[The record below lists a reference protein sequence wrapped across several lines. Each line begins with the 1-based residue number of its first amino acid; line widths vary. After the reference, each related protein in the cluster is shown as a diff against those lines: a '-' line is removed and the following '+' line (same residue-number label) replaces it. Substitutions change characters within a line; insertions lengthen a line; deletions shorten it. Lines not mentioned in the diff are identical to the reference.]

1 MHKLANLSLA
11 NRALIALITVF
22 VMVFGVITSAQLKQ
36 ELVPSIT
43 FPQAIVVASYPGASP
58 QVVEEKVTVPLEQAV
73 LSLQGVESSESTS
86 SAGSAVI
93 TVTMQYGSNMAS
105 VQQEIQAAISR
116 IRSFLPEGVDTQVIT
131 GGFDSIPVVVLSV
144 TSDASPQELASRLT
158 DIASPRLTKVEGVR
172 QVEVIGAPE
181 RQVLVK
187 LDAARMA
194 AARVSSVQVM
204 QAVGGSGQLNS
215 GGQLDDGPQTLT
227 ITVGK
232 RYASVEDVAAVRIAP
247 ATPGA
252 PTVALGSV
260 ATVELT
266 DKPTTSI
273 SRTDGK
279 SSLTLS
285 ITKIPD
291 ANTVGV
297 SEEVM
302 ALLPEVADMIGDN
315 TQFTTVFD
323 QAPFIT
329 QSIEDLVTE
338 GGLGLVAAIAVILV
352 FLLSVRSTLVTAVS
366 IPVSLLVTL
375 IGMNAL
381 DYSLNILTLGAITI
395 SIGRVVDDSIVVIEN
410 INRHLSYGTPKL
422 QAILVAVRE
431 VATAI
436 TAATITTVA
445 VFIPIALVGGQTGEL
460 FRPFALTVTLALMA
474 SLLVSLTIVPV
485 LAYWF
490 LKSPTGAVDAETV
503 RASAEAKEHKDWM
516 QRAYVPTITWG
527 LRHPVIVLVA
537 AVLLLGGTAALSTQL
552 KTNFLGDTGQNSLSV
567 TQEFEPALSL
577 AEKDRRTKPV
587 EEALRT
593 VPGVQS
599 VQLTVGNG
607 GNIFFGG
614 GADQASYTLT
624 TDPEVDQ
631 TALQQTVREVL
642 AGIEGEKLAVSA
654 AAAAGTSTINVVITA
669 PDTTRLQQASD
680 AVTQQFTGLA
690 HISDVKS
697 SLAADRPQ
705 ISVALK
711 QPAAA
716 DAGISEAI
724 IAQVLRGALAP
735 STIGQVDSTGSPI
748 DLTLQT
754 SDAPLGLAELQ
765 QMPIMTAAGPVALS
779 QLATVTKTSV
789 ATSIQHSNGERSVT
803 VTVTPTG
810 DDLSLA
816 TAEVTDALGK
826 VTLPEG
832 ATTEIGGVA
841 AEQQDA
847 FRQLGLALLAAI
859 AIVYVVMVATFK
871 SLVQPMILAVSIP
884 FAATG
889 ALLGLLIS
897 DTPLGI
903 PSLIGLLMLIGI
915 VVTNAIVLIDLVNHY
930 RRDGMSA
937 EQALIEGARRRLRPI
952 LMTALATIG
961 ALTPM
966 ALGLSGGGVFIS
978 KPLAI
983 VVIGG
988 LLSSTVLTLLLVPV
1002 LYDLVVGRQERRA
1015 LARDGGVTTI
1025 AGADVAAAQSAI
1037 TDRHLAEDLVAPR
1050 RAQD

>member
-1 MHKLANLSLA
+1 MANLSLA

-22 VMVFGVITSAQLKQ
+22 VMVFGVITSGQLKQ

-43 FPQAIVVASYPGASP
+43 FPQAIVVASYPGAGP

-86 SAGSAVI
+86 TAGSAVI

-144 TSDASPQELASRLT
+144 TSDASPQELAARLT
-158 DIASPRLTKVEGVR
+158 DVAAPRLTKVEGVR

-181 RQVLVK
+181 RQVLVR

-194 AARVSSVQVM
+194 SARLTSVQVL
-204 QAVGGSGQLNS
+204 QAIGGSGQLNS
-215 GGQLDDGPQTLT
+215 GGQLDEGSLT
-227 ITVGK
+227 VSVTVGK
-232 RYASVEDVAAVRIAP
+232 RYASVEDVSAVQIP
-247 ATPGA
+247 PTTPGG
-252 PTVALGSV
+252 PPVTLGSV

-266 DKPTTSI
+266 DKPSTSI
-273 SRTDGK
+273 SRTDGL

-297 SEEVM
+297 SEQVM
-302 ALLPEVADMIGDN
+302 ALLPEIAAQIGEG

-329 QSIEDLVTE
+329 QSIDDLLTE
-338 GGLGLVAAIAVILV
+338 GGLGLVAAIVVILV

-410 INRHLSYGTPKL
+410 INRHLSAGTPKL

-445 VFIPIALVGGQTGEL
+445 VFLPIALVGGQTGEL

-474 SLLVSLTIVPV
+474 SLVVSLTIVPV

-490 LKSPTGAVDAETV
+490 LKSPTGAEP
-503 RASAEAKEHKDWM
+503 REHRDWM

-527 LRHPVIVLVA
+527 LKHPVIVLVA

-552 KTNFLGDTGQNSLSV
+552 KTNFLGDTGQNTLSV
-567 TQEFEPALSL
+567 TQQFEPALSL
-577 AEKDRRTKPV
+577 AEKDRRTQPV
-587 EEALRT
+587 EQALRN
-593 VPGVQS
+593 VPGVRS

-607 GNIFFGG
+607 GNIFFGAG
-614 GADQASYTLT
+614 DDQASYTLT

-631 TALQQTVREVL
+631 ADLQRTVRGVL
-642 AGIEGEKLAVSA
+642 DGIQGETLLVSA
-654 AAAAGTSTINVVITA
+654 AAAAGTNTINVIITA
-669 PDTTRLQQASD
+669 PDTTRLQQASE
-680 AVTQQFTGLA
+680 AVTGQLNRLQ
-690 HISDVKS
+690 HVSDVKS

-705 ISVALK
+705 ISVVLK

-716 DAGISEAI
+716 NAGLTDAVVS
-724 IAQVLRGALAP
+724 QLLRGALAP
-735 STIGQVDSTGSPI
+735 ATVGQVDSTGSPI

-754 SDAPLGLAELQ
+754 ATAPVGLAELQ
-765 QMPIMTAAGPVALS
+765 QMPIMTAAGPVPLS
-779 QLATVTKTSV
+779 QVATVTRTSV

-816 TAEVTDALGK
+816 TNEVNDALAA

-832 ATTEIGGVA
+832 ASTEVGGVA

-871 SLVQPMILAVSIP
+871 SLVQPLILAVSIP

-889 ALLGLLIS
+889 ALLGLLVT

-930 RRDGMSA
+930 RREGMSA
-937 EQALIEGARRRLRPI
+937 EVALIEGARRRLRPI

-1002 LYDLVVGRQERRA
+1002 LYDLVIGRLERRA
-1015 LARDGGVTTI
+1015 HASNGGLTTV
-1025 AGADVAAAQSAI
+1025 AGADVARAQAA
-1037 TDRHLAEDLVAPR
+1037 LAADAAPR
-1050 RAQD
+1050 RAATE